1 MVDDMAALN
10 RSRCV
15 TIPTTSPCS
24 STGRCRSCLA
34 AIRSSTVRRLSLR
47 STTSMSFDMI
57 SRTCMPSSPYVMSLR
72 IRCCGAVLHF
82 PGAKPMPAAREHR
95 GHLLYGLPCPRQ
107 PRLRLGAYVRLLTL
121 CHRHETRCQAPLRL
135 RHPSSVHVV
144 DA

>member
-1 MVDDMAALN
+1 MVDDMVALN

-24 STGRCRSCLA
+24 STGRCRSCLV

-57 SRTCMPSSPYVMSLR
+57 SCTCMPSSPYVRGLR
-72 IRCCGAVLHF
+72 LRCCGAVLPS
-82 PGAKPMPAAREHR
+82 PGAKPMPAARDV
-95 GHLLYGLPCPRQ
+95 GHLLYGFPGARQ
-107 PRLRLGAYVRLLTL
+107 RRLRLGAYVLLLTL
-121 CHRHETRCQAPLRL
+121 CHRHETRCQATSRL
-135 RHPSSVHVV
+135 RHTSSIHVV